1 MARIPNQ
8 NTVLPKRAVQCT
20 THEVF
25 FSTIE
30 GTKSVSVCKLS
41 CRPKVCQLVSVGP
54 VRIDTPQNV
63 TWLNV
68 SVNDIVLSQMCQ
80 SFSCEQGNISIK
92 ECYCLCVIYNSQMS
106 IITVVNSCSLIPC
119 AFSGFSMTSYKLPAV
134 HNSMT
139 RIGK

>member
-8 NTVLPKRAVQCT
+8 STVLPKRAVQCT

-80 SFSCEQGNISIK
+80 SFSCEQALKS
-92 ECYCLCVIYNSQMS
+92 VIVINNSQMS

-119 AFSGFSMTSYKLPAV
+119 AFSGFSMISYKLPAV